1 VEKQPM
7 KRWNAVLLGAVALLV
22 VAGAL
27 INRKPVATHFVEEN
41 AMNIPSSSAA
51 GPRVPVLL
59 ELFTSEGCSSC
70 PPADDLLSQLDKTQ
84 PLAGVEV
91 IALSQHVDYWNQLGW
106 ADPYSTAEFSARQS
120 DYSAAFKLDGVYT
133 PQMVVDGQAEFV
145 GSNRERARDA
155 ITSAARSPKATVIL
169 KRDESGGQANA
180 TTAPLQLRIENL
192 PPISAGDTAEVLLA
206 VTESDLLSSV
216 SRGENSGRRLT
227 HTAVVRQLSIVGTA
241 GSNAAFKAS
250 PVVTIAKDWKRDNL
264 RAVVFVQERA
274 SRKVLGAATTS
285 LAVQ

>member
-1 VEKQPM
+1 M